1 MDNIREN
8 TKLWDPAEHLKTKE
22 DMIAYIEAALEDGDT
37 SIIASVLGDV
47 ARAESMT
54 EIAAKTGLSRTS
66 LYRALSPEGR
76 PEFETILKVID
87 ALDLKLRVTQKEP
100 RQEEVNA

>member
-1 MDNIREN
+1 MDNIREK
-8 TKLWDPAEHLKTKE
+8 TKLWDPAEHLETKE
-22 DMIAYIEAALEDGDT
+22 DMVAYIEAALEEGDP

-66 LYRALSPEGR
+66 LYRALSPVGC
-76 PEFETILKVID
+76 PEFETVLKVMN
-87 ALDLKLRVTQKEP
+87 ALNLQLHVTQKVP
-100 RQEEVNA
+100 QQEELAA

>member
-1 MDNIREN
+1 MDTIREK
-8 TKLWDPAEHLKTKE
+8 TKLWDPAEHLETKE
-22 DMIAYIEAALEDGDT
+22 DMVAYIEAALEEGDP

-47 ARAESMT
+47 ARAERMT

-76 PEFETILKVID
+76 PEFETVLKVLN
-87 ALDLKLRVTQKEP
+87 ALNLQLHVTQKVTQ
-100 RQEEVNA
+100 QEEASI

>member
-1 MDNIREN
+1 MDNIREK
-8 TKLWDPAEHLKTKE
+8 TKLWDPAEHLETKE
-22 DMIAYIEAALEDGDT
+22 DMIAYVEAAFEEGDP

-47 ARAESMT
+47 ARAEKMT

-76 PEFETILKVID
+76 PEFETVLKVLN
-87 ALDLKLRVTQKEP
+87 ALDLQLHVTQKVP
-100 RQEEVNA
+100 QQEEVVA